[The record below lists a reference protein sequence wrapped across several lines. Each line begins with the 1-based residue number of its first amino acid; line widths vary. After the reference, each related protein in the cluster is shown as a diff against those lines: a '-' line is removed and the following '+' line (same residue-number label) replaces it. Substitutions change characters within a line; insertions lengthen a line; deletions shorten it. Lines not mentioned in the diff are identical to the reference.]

1 MEYLLLIVIAGTS
14 YYNFSEAEYYLN
26 KTVRSYVR
34 QLIPCYLKC
43 YLQTFSCG
51 SGVAEKEC
59 NDSTTYS
66 MKYSSFWLL
75 KRFWE
80 GFFWS
85 GLFYEKK
92 KKN

>member
-1 MEYLLLIVIAGTS
+1 MEYLLLIVIAVTS

-51 SGVAEKEC
+51 SGVAEKKC

-66 MKYSSFWLL
+66 MKYCSFWPFEKVLG
-75 KRFWE
+75 

-85 GLFYEKK
+85 GLFYEINK
-92 KKN
+92 